1 MTEPPGPPR
10 GPLEVSGMTKTS
22 FTIKWEPPENDGG
35 TPVTDYIIEIKE
47 VSKKAWQK
55 VSVVLFV
62 YIDVETIIC
71 SIFDLYISFRLQVLR
86 EKSLMLLYL
95 I

>member
-1 MTEPPGPPR
+1 LFITEPPGPPR

-35 TPVTDYIIEIKE
+35 TPITDYVIEMKE
-47 VSKKAWQK
+47 ISKKSWQK
-55 VSVVLFV
+55 VNMFFLIHVNK
-62 YIDVETIIC
+62 
-71 SIFDLYISFRLQVLR
+71 ISFVNIYMRFFRLRVQR
-86 EKSLMLLYL
+86 EMLLMSLYQ